1 MSPGIFQEG
10 CKPEVCQPRVNEVS
24 PGIITT
30 KTMKS
35 QNIHRIILTALV
47 ILCYANTL
55 TLHFALD
62 DRMVILESKY
72 TIQGGWDSV
81 KEIFTEDTF
90 TGYFGSDHAIVA
102 GGRYRPMSQLTYM
115 IEFQLFGKGIKEKI
129 GDLDNFGNLHN
140 AAHEDYFYE
149 TPLPFVCHLMNLL
162 YYILLCLLIYE
173 VLARIFPQ
181 FTGEKWYQSLPF
193 IATLLFAIH
202 PIHTEVVANV
212 KGRDEIFAL
221 LGAFAALWCS
231 LKYVDTKK
239 WYWLFIS
246 LLAFTF
252 GIFSKEN
259 TITFLAVV
267 PLSLYF
273 LNSDKKRT
281 SDYFITLIPLV
292 IGTVFFLWA
301 RYKALG
307 SMMQPDMTA
316 NILNNPYIRS
326 TRAQQIATVII
337 TWGIYLKLLFFPHP
351 LTHDYYPHQIAIT
364 DFSNPLVWLLL
375 VGFIAM
381 VAYGIWK
388 LKKKTVPAFGILY
401 FVITFSIVS
410 NLLFNVG
417 TFMNERFVF
426 MSSIGFTLIVG
437 WWIYL
442 LATAK
447 TPIFRKAAIGITA
460 VICLLFGIK
469 TFTRNFTWMDDFTL
483 FLTDVKTSD
492 NSIKCNISA
501 GGSCLQIWKK
511 SHKERDKRD
520 AYRYLEKALKLDDHA
535 LNAYLLLSELAY
547 LDDNYDLAYQAA
559 RNATLIDPENP
570 QGRNLLQSAE
580 NTQKAHELDPVNKL
594 LDEGKV
600 DDAWREVNKIL
611 EKDPNNVVAQN
622 VRGNVVGRGYGR
634 IDEAIKIFEGIVAE
648 HPDFSSSWE
657 NMGICYAIKRDF
669 TNAERCLLHAYELTP
684 DNDNIRLN
692 LYYMYTDKGDAAEAE
707 KYKP

>member
-1 MSPGIFQEG
+1 M
-10 CKPEVCQPRVNEVS
+10 KNLHRL
-24 PGIITT
+24 IITV
-30 KTMKS
+30 
-35 QNIHRIILTALV
+35 LAL
-47 ILCYANTL
+47 LCYANTL
-55 TLHFALD
+55 TLHYALD

-72 TIQGGWDSV
+72 TIKGGWESV
-81 KEIFTEDTF
+81 KAIFTEDTF
-90 TGYFGSDHAIVA
+90 TGYFGADHSIVA

-115 IEFQLFGKGIKEKI
+115 IEFQLFGKSIKEKI
-129 GDLDNFGNLHN
+129 GDLDDYYNLHN
-140 AAHEDYFYE
+140 AKNEEYFYD
-149 TPLPFVCHLMNLL
+149 TPLPFVNHLLNLI

-181 FTGEKWYQSLPF
+181 HEGKKWFQSLPF
-193 IATLLFAIH
+193 IAVLLFAVH

-212 KGRDEIFAL
+212 KGRDEIFAM
-221 LGAFAALWCS
+221 LGSFAALWCS
-231 LKYVDTKK
+231 LKYVDTRK
-239 WYWLFIS
+239 WYWLVIS

-259 TITFLAVV
+259 TITFLAVL
-267 PLSLYF
+267 PLALFYYK
-273 LNSDKKRT
+273 NENKRT
-281 SDYFITLIPLV
+281 ADYFVTLIPLV
-292 IGTVFFLWA
+292 IGSVFFVWV
-301 RYKALG
+301 RYKVLG
-307 SMMQPDMTA
+307 SMMPPDLTS
-316 NILNNPYIRS
+316 NILNNPYVHS
-326 TRAQQIATVII
+326 TRAQQIATVLI

-375 VGFIAM
+375 AGSIAL
-381 VAYGIWK
+381 VVYGVWK

-401 FVITFSIVS
+401 FIFTFSIVS

-437 WWIYL
+437 WWLYL
-442 LATAK
+442 LSTASAPALQK
-447 TPIFRKAAIGITA
+447 TAVGITG

-469 TFTRNFTWMDDFTL
+469 TFTRNFTWKDDFTL

-492 NSIKCNISA
+492 NNIKCNISA

-547 LDDNYDLAYQAA
+547 NDENMDLAYQAA

-570 QGRNLLQSAE
+570 QGKNLLTMSE
-580 NTQKAHELDPVNKL
+580 NGQRAHALDPVNKL

-600 DDAWREVNKIL
+600 DDAWREVNAIL
-611 EKDPNNVVAQN
+611 EKEPDNVVAKN
-622 VRGNVVGRGYGR
+622 VKGNVLGRGYGR
-634 IDEAIKIFEGIVAE
+634 LDEAIKLFEEIVAE

-669 TNAERCLLHAYELTP
+669 ANAERCLLHALELSP

-692 LYYMYTDKGDAAEAE
+692 LYYMYKDKGDEKEAA
-707 KYKP
+707 KYK